1 MNLPS
6 SRAVSD
12 SGTSGVADWMR
23 HYVEHYE
30 AALLRYTCGLT
41 GDPESARDVVQETF
55 LKFCRQKPG
64 KVGDP
69 PGPWLYRVCRNHA
82 LDLYRKR
89 ARHPESPIEEAYSLA
104 GNEVAPD
111 EDAQDQDRRELVQE
125 LMKELTP
132 QQREIVRL
140 KFMEG
145 LSYKEIAQVTGLRV
159 SNVGVHLHNAIKRL
173 REKLNEA
180 GATGTW
186 KEDLSL

>member
-1 MNLPS
+1 MNLPT
-6 SRAVSD
+6 SRSTAKA
-12 SGTSGVADWMR
+12 GTPGIADWVR
-23 HYVEHYE
+23 HNVERYE
-30 AALLRYTCGLT
+30 ASLIRYTSGLT
-41 GDPESARDVVQETF
+41 GDLESARDVVQETF
-55 LKFCRQKPG
+55 LKLCRQKPG

-89 ARHPESPIEEAYSLA
+89 VRHPENPIDEAFDLSGEESR
-104 GNEVAPD
+104 PD
-111 EDAQDQDRRELVQE
+111 ADAEQADQRELVQA
-125 LMKELTP
+125 LLKELTA
-132 QQREIVRL
+132 QQREVVRL

-145 LSYKEIAQVTGLRV
+145 LSYKEIAKVTGLRV

-173 REKLNEA
+173 REKLNEE